1 MNSKNKNILIIA
13 GEASGDLHGSLLIHK
28 IKAIEPEINFYGIG
42 GDRMVNEGLNLN
54 FHINQMAFLGFV
66 EVIKHIPFIK
76 KVQNELLSL
85 IKEKEIGTAILI
97 DYPGFNLNFA
107 KKLKKLN
114 LKIIYYISPQI
125 WAWGKGRI
133 KKIKRLVDKML
144 VVFPFEEKL
153 YKKEGIDCEFVGH
166 PLIEIL
172 NNYNFLSQDKFFE
185 IFSLQKDKEIL
196 TILPGS
202 RLQEIEKLFP
212 IVIEAAELIANKYN
226 LQIVVGCASNID
238 ENKFYELSNKD
249 NFKII
254 KHHTYELIKYS
265 KFGIIKSGTSTLEA
279 ALLGLPMVIVYKTN
293 ILSYFIGKSL
303 INLDKIGMAN
313 IILEQK
319 VVPELIQNDVQPEK
333 IFNESDKILNDEN
346 IYNSIKDKFKN
357 IKEILGT
364 FSGPEKAANI
374 IINFLNAY

>member
-1 MNSKNKNILIIA
+1 MNNKNKNILIIA
-13 GEASGDLHGSLLIHK
+13 GEASGDLHGSLLIHQ
-28 IKAIEPEINFYGIG
+28 IKAIDPEINFYGIG
-42 GDRMVNEGLNLN
+42 GDRMVNESLNLS

-107 KKLKKLN
+107 KKLRKLN

-144 VVFPFEEKL
+144 VTFPFEEKL

-172 NNYNFLSQDKFFE
+172 NNYNFLSQEKFFE
-185 IFSLQKDKEIL
+185 IFSLQKEKDIL

-238 ENKFYELSNKD
+238 ENKFYELSKKD

-254 KHHTYELIKYS
+254 KHRTYELIKYS

-293 ILSYFIGKSL
+293 ILSYLIGKSL

-313 IILEQK
+313 IILDQK
-319 VVPELIQNDVQPEK
+319 VVPELIQNDVQPTK
-333 IFNESDKILNDEN
+333 IFNEVDKILSDEK
-346 IYNSIKDKFKN
+346 IYNSIKNQFKN

-364 FSGPEKAANI
+364 FSGSEKAANI

>member
-28 IKAIEPEINFYGIG
+28 IKAIAPEVNFYGIG
-42 GDRMVNEGLNLN
+42 GDRMVNEGLNLS
-54 FHINQMAFLGFV
+54 FHVNQMAFLGFV

-107 KKLKKLN
+107 KKLKALN

-172 NNYNFLSQDKFFE
+172 NNYNFLSWE
-185 IFSLQKDKEIL
+185 
-196 TILPGS
+196 
-202 RLQEIEKLFP
+202 
-212 IVIEAAELIANKYN
+212 
-226 LQIVVGCASNID
+226 
-238 ENKFYELSNKD
+238 
-249 NFKII
+249 
-254 KHHTYELIKYS
+254 
-265 KFGIIKSGTSTLEA
+265 
-279 ALLGLPMVIVYKTN
+279 
-293 ILSYFIGKSL
+293 
-303 INLDKIGMAN
+303 
-313 IILEQK
+313 
-319 VVPELIQNDVQPEK
+319 
-333 IFNESDKILNDEN
+333 
-346 IYNSIKDKFKN
+346 
-357 IKEILGT
+357 
-364 FSGPEKAANI
+364 
-374 IINFLNAY
+374 